1 MNANKAGTTAAER
14 HCFTE
19 KKMKLDH
26 PVYFKDALTSEWK
39 SGNALYWRRGFV
51 YMSTCDKGLLVP
63 SKLIMIRSE

>member
-1 MNANKAGTTAAER
+1 MLIRQEKQLLKDTALQR
-14 HCFTE
+14 

-39 SGNALYWRRGFV
+39 SGNALHWRRGFV
-51 YMSTCDKGLLVP
+51 YMSTSDKGLLVP